1 MSEVLYVYYDRHL
14 EEGKWNRLHQE
25 DFCQALGIDA
35 SRKYEKEGGPSLK
48 QCAQVIREHVAMP
61 LVDLQKLMRWTLFN
75 LLAGNSDAHGKNLSL
90 LYSDSGPP
98 HLAPFYDLV
107 CTRNY
112 NNLAREMAMSL
123 GGAWDPDLVS
133 AKHLSGLADDL
144 GVRASI
150 VMDQAKELADRIV
163 LALPLVVEDYQL
175 QFGESPVLE
184 RLPIVIRKLVR
195 RVSSQLK

>member
-1 MSEVLYVYYDRHL
+1 MSETLYVYYDRHV
-14 EEGKWNRLHQE
+14 EAGQWNRLHQE

-61 LVDLQKLMRWTLFN
+61 LV
-75 LLAGNSDAHGKNLSL
+75 
-90 LYSDSGPP
+90 
-98 HLAPFYDLV
+98 
-107 CTRNY
+107 
-112 NNLAREMAMSL
+112 
-123 GGAWDPDLVS
+123 
-133 AKHLSGLADDL
+133 
-144 GVRASI
+144 
-150 VMDQAKELADRIV
+150 
-163 LALPLVVEDYQL
+163 VEDYRQ